1 MVARVRRCRRI
12 FRNIEPN
19 GCHRGGGGLPLATT
33 TRHPRHNLVIPA
45 KAGISLPFP
54 LPPRLGAL
62 PLRPRSR
69 AILSPERAKDPDLFL
84 TNLSLDVNISRSQGL
99 TSFDCSLEKLT
110 SRSKNTRTDLVHK
123 CFAVKTFWGQKPFLQ
138 EETLVTVSPCEFPP
152 RVLVT
157 CVLSAISRNCN
168 SFFFCPGFIPAHKE
182 PL

>member
-110 SRSKNTRTDLVHK
+110 SRSKNKRWVREINAFVGEICFIVPASFRREIFYYLFSK
-123 CFAVKTFWGQKPFLQ
+123 CNYIIIT
-138 EETLVTVSPCEFPP
+138 P
-152 RVLVT
+152 RGST
-157 CVLSAISRNCN
+157 
-168 SFFFCPGFIPAHKE
+168 
-182 PL
+182 